1 MPIVRLSA
9 RRNTGPGAERG
20 SLGTNQRIHAL
31 PNEGFESQSTAARL
45 LLEHPSAM
53 KSLHPGP
60 RFCMKW
66 IVSQVEDH
74 REQICGQP
82 LPSSSHPAYI
92 HQSKRGFESE
102 SHGCTASVNV
112 MLAADQT
119 LQTVGPIRYHTKHA
133 EPRPRSQ
140 HLPKVSE
147 RHIIFETQTPSNQ
160 TVVRCPMRVP
170 RAGPAASPS
179 H

>member
-1 MPIVRLSA
+1 LPIVRLSA

-53 KSLHPGP
+53 KLLHPGP
-60 RFCMKW
+60 RFRMKW

-112 MLAADQT
+112 MLAADQNTADSRAHTVPYQARRAAPT
-119 LQTVGPIRYHTKHA
+119 LST
-133 EPRPRSQ
+133 
-140 HLPKVSE
+140 L
-147 RHIIFETQTPSNQ
+147 TQGFGTPHNFPDPDTNQ
-160 TVVRCPMRVP
+160 PEKVVRCPMLVP
-170 RAGPAASPS
+170 SAC
-179 H
+179 